1 VLRDSPLGIPLFK
14 DSFVLKKIYKCYV
27 LRAIQG
33 NQNKKRKC
41 VHIQKTVK
49 MPDGAELTL
58 FLNETE
64 VQFVLE
70 VGLNFLAARGAIPI
84 AEVPYPLTKEEIN

>member
-1 VLRDSPLGIPLFK
+1 
-14 DSFVLKKIYKCYV
+14 
-27 LRAIQG
+27 
-33 NQNKKRKC
+33 